1 MFKKKFRLAKT
12 KDVKNAFAR
21 GRTFFSPFLTVK
33 FFPAPTPRFTVV
45 VSTKVDK
52 RAVRRNRLKR
62 IVREFLRLRLPALSR
77 GDYAV
82 VLKAQAAKADEKVLS
97 QSLESLFKKSRLLI

>member
-1 MFKKKFRLAKT
+1 MFSKQFRLAKT
-12 KDVKNAFAR
+12 KDVKAVFAR

-33 FFPAPTPRFTVV
+33 FVVRQAHRFTVV

-52 RAVRRNRLKR
+52 RAVKRNRLKR
-62 IVREFLRLRLPALSR
+62 IVREFLRLRLDKLAP

-82 VLKAQAAKADEKVLS
+82 VLKSHAAKVEEKVLLG
-97 QSLESLFKKSRLLI
+97 SLELTLRKARLLN